1 MKTRKRN
8 EKTNKRT
15 RVMEEE
21 ELTEEWPDGIKN
33 ETKSRRMSAGR

>member
-21 ELTEEWPDGIKN
+21 ELTEEWLDRIKN
-33 ETKSRRMSAGR
+33 ETKSRRMSAER